1 MVALVG
7 RNGSNTFYERTFTGY
22 SCTIGIFMI
31 GNFLTLGMVVWQTF
45 TVSRSPYLVIFW
57 ILIGYQALS
66 YLTAIMARGIIIGA
80 PLELYHWPRW
90 VFMVLIMMCPPVMK
104 DDQGRKLVDKKV
116 IRAMA
121 EARAKELRVQ
131 LGVE

>member
-1 MVALVG
+1 
-7 RNGSNTFYERTFTGY
+7 
-22 SCTIGIFMI
+22 
-31 GNFLTLGMVVWQTF
+31 
-45 TVSRSPYLVIFW
+45 
-57 ILIGYQALS
+57 
-66 YLTAIMARGIIIGA
+66 MARGIIIGA

-121 EARAKELRVQ
+121 EARAKELREQ